1 MNSVKKCISLP
12 EETFDQL
19 EWIRA
24 HVLHAPTSIPLS
36 QLIQMSIS
44 IAYFHELKKF
54 AEKK

>member
-12 EETFDQL
+12 EETFGQL

-24 HVLHAPTSIPLS
+24 HVLHAPMSVPLS

-44 IAYFHELKKF
+44 IAYFYELKRQQ
-54 AEKK
+54 EV